1 MSKVSSASKI
11 KVKSFDDLFSGANA
25 EQNVPEQEIK
35 RIPINLLHD
44 FQHHPF
50 KIKEDDRFY
59 EMVDSIKKYGVL
71 VPGLARPRAEG
82 GYEIVAGHTRRMAC
96 LHAGVDDMPFIV
108 KNYNDDEAT
117 IVMVDSNIQRE
128 DILVSEKAR
137 AYKMRYDAVKHQG
150 KKGNTLN
157 AMSEDTGENA
167 KKIQRYIWLARL
179 NDELLEMVDVKA
191 LGFSQGVAISFL
203 NEDEQS
209 WVLGAIRDSQSI
221 TAGLLHELDGVHGVG
236 VGRSLREDVVFH
248 TGQNTQLTFD
258 GDAALVSQLD
268 HFTGQLNVLLEGQM
282 GAVDHNGGVAAVHS
296 CQTCLDGLTVVQV
309 QSNGNGAVLTVLL
322 DSVGDVIRANLLVF
336 QSAVGKVSPA
346 THEGVGQ
353 VCTLQ
358 NGRRAEHLMNFNNS
372 LGLADSIDIECTL
385 IALSI
390 KYRNISK
397 STFPKDIYKGLPPH
411 FFVFTCAVVFSHSG
425 STSPNSAYNLFG
437 IISVVCSLHIV

>member
-209 WVLGAIRDSQSI
+209 WVLGAIRDLKINVSTEQSEELKGLSQSHKLDE
-221 TAGLLHELDGVHGVG
+221 AGVWRILSP
-236 VGRSLREDVVFH
+236 R
-248 TGQNTQLTFD
+248 T
-258 GDAALVSQLD
+258 
-268 HFTGQLNVLLEGQM
+268 
-282 GAVDHNGGVAAVHS
+282 VAEIKKRKVTMKS
-296 CQTCLDGLTVVQV
+296 D
-309 QSNGNGAVLTVLL
+309 LL
-322 DSVGDVIRANLLVF
+322 DDYFSEEYTEEQI
-336 QSAVGKVSPA
+336 
-346 THEGVGQ
+346 
-353 VCTLQ
+353 
-358 NGRRAEHLMNFNNS
+358 
-372 LGLADSIDIECTL
+372 
-385 IALSI
+385 
-390 KYRNISK
+390 
-397 STFPKDIYKGLPPH
+397 KDI
-411 FFVFTCAVVFSHSG
+411 
-425 STSPNSAYNLFG
+425 
-437 IISVVCSLHIV
+437 IVELLDNWKRREG

>member
-1 MSKVSSASKI
+1 MSKISSASKI
-11 KVKSFDDLFSGANA
+11 KLKSYDDLFSGANA

-44 FQHHPF
+44 FKNHPF
-50 KIKEDDRFY
+50 KIKEDDRFL

-128 DILVSEKAR
+128 DILVSEKAK

-157 AMSEDTGENA
+157 AMSEDAGENA

-203 NEDEQS
+203 NEEEQS
-209 WVLGAIRDSQSI
+209 WVLSAIRDLKINVSTEQSEELKGLSQSRKLDEAGVWRVLAPQTVTNKNRKVVFKSQKLDAYFAPDYTSEEI
-221 TAGLLHELDGVHGVG
+221 EDIIIGLLE
-236 VGRSLREDVVFH
+236 EW
-248 TGQNTQLTFD
+248 
-258 GDAALVSQLD
+258 
-268 HFTGQLNVLLEGQM
+268 
-282 GAVDHNGGVAAVHS
+282 
-296 CQTCLDGLTVVQV
+296 
-309 QSNGNGAVLTVLL
+309 
-322 DSVGDVIRANLLVF
+322 
-336 QSAVGKVSPA
+336 K
-346 THEGVGQ
+346 
-353 VCTLQ
+353 
-358 NGRRAEHLMNFNNS
+358 
-372 LGLADSIDIECTL
+372 
-385 IALSI
+385 
-390 KYRNISK
+390 
-397 STFPKDIYKGLPPH
+397 KGEQ
-411 FFVFTCAVVFSHSG
+411 
-425 STSPNSAYNLFG
+425 
-437 IISVVCSLHIV
+437 

>member
-1 MSKVSSASKI
+1 MSKISSASKI
-11 KVKSFDDLFSGANA
+11 KLKSYDDLFSGATA

-44 FQHHPF
+44 FKNHPF
-50 KIKEDDRFY
+50 KIKEDDRFL

-128 DILVSEKAR
+128 DILVSEKAK

-203 NEDEQS
+203 NEEEQS
-209 WVLGAIRDSQSI
+209 WVLSAIRDLKINVSTEQSEELKGLSQSRKLDEAGVWRVLAPQTVTNKNRKVVFKSQKLDAYFAPDYTSEEI
-221 TAGLLHELDGVHGVG
+221 EDIIIGLLE
-236 VGRSLREDVVFH
+236 EW
-248 TGQNTQLTFD
+248 
-258 GDAALVSQLD
+258 
-268 HFTGQLNVLLEGQM
+268 
-282 GAVDHNGGVAAVHS
+282 
-296 CQTCLDGLTVVQV
+296 
-309 QSNGNGAVLTVLL
+309 
-322 DSVGDVIRANLLVF
+322 
-336 QSAVGKVSPA
+336 K
-346 THEGVGQ
+346 
-353 VCTLQ
+353 
-358 NGRRAEHLMNFNNS
+358 
-372 LGLADSIDIECTL
+372 
-385 IALSI
+385 
-390 KYRNISK
+390 
-397 STFPKDIYKGLPPH
+397 KGEQ
-411 FFVFTCAVVFSHSG
+411 
-425 STSPNSAYNLFG
+425 
-437 IISVVCSLHIV
+437 

>member
-96 LHAGVDDMPFIV
+96 LHAGIDDMPFIV

-150 KKGNTLN
+150 KKGNTLT

-167 KKIQRYIWLARL
+167 KKIQRYIWIARL
-179 NDELLEMVDVKA
+179 NDELLEMVDVKV

-203 NEDEQS
+203 NEEEQS
-209 WVLGAIRDSQSI
+209 WVFGAIRDLKINVSTEQSEELNSLSQS
-221 TAGLLHELDGVHGVG
+221 
-236 VGRSLREDVVFH
+236 
-248 TGQNTQLTFD
+248 Q
-258 GDAALVSQLD
+258 
-268 HFTGQLNVLLEGQM
+268 
-282 GAVDHNGGVAAVHS
+282 
-296 CQTCLDGLTVVQV
+296 
-309 QSNGNGAVLTVLL
+309 
-322 DSVGDVIRANLLVF
+322 
-336 QSAVGKVSPA
+336 
-346 THEGVGQ
+346 
-353 VCTLQ
+353 
-358 NGRRAEHLMNFNNS
+358 
-372 LGLADSIDIECTL
+372 
-385 IALSI
+385 
-390 KYRNISK
+390 
-397 STFPKDIYKGLPPH
+397 
-411 FFVFTCAVVFSHSG
+411 
-425 STSPNSAYNLFG
+425 
-437 IISVVCSLHIV
+437 